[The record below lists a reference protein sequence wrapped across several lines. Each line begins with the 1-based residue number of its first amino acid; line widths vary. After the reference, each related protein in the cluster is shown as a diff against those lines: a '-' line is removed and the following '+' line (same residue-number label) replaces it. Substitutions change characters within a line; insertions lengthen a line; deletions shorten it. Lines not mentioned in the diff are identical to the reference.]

1 MDFVQVHKWDLH
13 PWRGDFAWADAA
25 ELPHLQGTEWFVNL
39 NIPHLK
45 IVSLVGNLWVGN
57 FDIQVYQYCPPLL

>member
-25 ELPHLQGTEWFVNL
+25 ELPHLQGTEWLVNL

-45 IVSLVGNLWVGN
+45 IAPLVGNL
-57 FDIQVYQYCPPLL
+57 